1 MNWRDSMTNQ
11 EFLAELE
18 RLSPI
23 DDPEE
28 EQKLLDES
36 FKEGFDAFLAGD
48 DEYEEWEEAQ
58 NEED

>member
-1 MNWRDSMTNQ
+1 MTNQ